1 VPEVDN
7 YMRLALECSVHSIG
21 VSRPNPAVGAVVV
34 KDGIVVGKGRTQR
47 PGSAHAEV
55 MALRDAGELAR
66 GAAIYVTLEPCCH
79 YGRTPPCT
87 KAIIDAGI
95 AKVYYAHGDP
105 NPVVRGNSRKILE
118 EAGIE
123 VFEGVNA
130 CIAACVDEGWDD
142 ACAGGECHCL
152 SMGPTNGPSGV
163 IPDFFHDNSSGVIPS
178 EASSVIPGNAQS
190 VLSGVIP
197 GLTRNLPA
205 SDDFFGNMMNSVQ
218 RNAALEAAGRYVFHD
233 VERYFEAY
241 DYFVRNRRTFVEIK
255 CAISQEGFMGVVAC
269 DGSHL
274 PVRITGENAN
284 CWNHE
289 LRAISDA
296 VLVGA
301 GTVLADNPSLNVRN
315 VVGNDPVKIIW
326 AGHHE
331 FAAGEIEKLKV
342 FAPSPRYSEIHKE
355 RHSENSCDCH
365 SETAGD
371 CHSELGS
378 ESPCSTTTEK
388 KRLIVFSCVP
398 QPALSRLSSLVSRL
412 DVVPLTSQTFAENWT
427 RMIDDLSARGM
438 HRLMVEP
445 GATLARE
452 LFNAETRLWNRLNIW
467 RSSDCRIDDAIADL
481 ASSGNI
487 KEGLE
492 FPELPKNIVA
502 KESFM
507 AGPDVLTVYYP
518 A

>member
-1 VPEVDN
+1 MMPEVTN
-7 YMRLALECSVHSIG
+7 YMRLALDEAVFSIG

-34 KDGIVVGKGRTQR
+34 KDGIIVGKGRTQR

-95 AKVYYAHGDP
+95 SEVYYAHGDP

-123 VFEGVNA
+123 VYEGVDA
-130 CIAACVDEGWDD
+130 CIAAELEDAWDD
-142 ACAGGECHCL
+142 ACGECHCL
-152 SMGPTNGPSGV
+152 TSASHGV
-163 IPDFFHDNSSGVIPS
+163 AASCHCEERSDAAI
-178 EASSVIPGNAQS
+178 EAVSAQRS
-190 VLSGVIP
+190 KD
-197 GLTRNLPA
+197 A
-205 SDDFFGNMMNSVQ
+205 QF
-218 RNAALEAAGRYVFHD
+218 AGRAVFHD

-241 DYFVRNRRTFVEIK
+241 DFYVRNKRTFVEVK
-255 CAISQEGFMGVVAC
+255 CAVSQENFMGVV
-269 DGSHL
+269 GLNGEHL
-274 PVRITGENAN
+274 PTRITGEGAN

-301 GTVLADNPSLNVRN
+301 GTVLADNPSLNTRLVP
-315 VVGNDPVKIIW
+315 GNDPVKIIW

-331 FAAGEIEKLKV
+331 FTADEVAKLKV
-342 FAPSPRYSEIHKE
+342 FACHCEEPFLCHPE
-355 RHSENSCDCH
+355 RSAKREV
-365 SETAGD
+365 E
-371 CHSELGS
+371 
-378 ESPCSTTTEK
+378 ESGKT
-388 KRLIVFSCVP
+388 LVFSCVP
-398 QPALSRLSSLVSRL
+398 QPAFSERSLLCHSERSAEREVEESSEGPCVIL
-412 DVVPLTSQTFAENWT
+412 LTGSSFAENWT
-427 RMIDDLSARGM
+427 SMIDELSARGM

-445 GATLARE
+445 GAGLAKQ
-452 LFNAETRLWNRLNIW
+452 LFDDSALVDAPKPIWNRLNIW
-467 RSSDCRIDDAIADL
+467 RSTDCRIDDAIADL
-481 ASSGNI
+481 AASGNI

-507 AGPDVLTVYYP
+507 TGPDVLTVYYP